1 MEAWRL
7 SSLPRHHVRAPA
19 GLSRCPS
26 LSGGASGRSTES
38 HQRQPAHRTRTHARS
53 GHRRRR
59 RDSREQVT
67 SPPARSIDPCTVR
80 ATPTRR
86 RTPFRIK
93 SLANGDRGA
102 RLACLRSTAAGWVDG
117 RRALAP
123 SARRRKRQ
131 RPRQTAGCVRGRTE
145 VLVLCG
151 SCRVRTANSIR
162 SSARFSART
171 PHAKGNPI
179 GVLLPTTWRGR

>member
-1 MEAWRL
+1 MEARRL

-38 HQRQPAHRTRTHARS
+38 HQRRPAHRTRTHARS

-59 RDSREQVT
+59 RDSHELARHVT
-67 SPPARSIDPCTVR
+67 SSSIDPCTVR
-80 ATPTRR
+80 ATPTRS

-102 RLACLRSTAAGWVDG
+102 RLRCLRSTAAGWVDG

-131 RPRQTAGCVRGRTE
+131 RAEADSGMRARAYGGFGALRHLRIAIG
-145 VLVLCG
+145 
-151 SCRVRTANSIR
+151 R
-162 SSARFSART
+162 SSAKVQRT
-171 PHAKGNPI
+171 RKGI
-179 GVLLPTTWRGR
+179 RSGCGCRRHGVGAPG